1 MKTDPNNS
9 RHLIEEKKYL
19 KNLFYSNSL
28 EKYHTR
34 QSQITQVLA
43 MLATEILL
51 TQGMQELAIDC
62 IGIME
67 YIGKY

>member
-1 MKTDPNNS
+1 MHATFSN
-9 RHLIEEKKYL
+9 LIKKY
-19 KNLFYSNSL
+19 FYSISL

-34 QSQITQVLA
+34 QSQIMQVLA
-43 MLATEILL
+43 MLAAESLL

>member
-1 MKTDPNNS
+1 
-9 RHLIEEKKYL
+9 
-19 KNLFYSNSL
+19 
-28 EKYHTR
+28 
-34 QSQITQVLA
+34 
-43 MLATEILL
+43 MLAAELLL